1 MHNRILV
8 LQISH
13 INLKRKEILVIPF
26 YYVCDMIAN
35 INSAVLFII
44 IANVLVSMKGFNDY
58 SFLDKFKFQVGKIL
72 SGEKIRMFT
81 SGFLHVDWAHL
92 GFNMYALYLFG
103 GIVAGMLGVT
113 NFLII
118 YFLSLLG
125 GSLYSLK
132 YHKNESYYSAVGA
145 SGAVSGIIYASILL
159 YPEMELYLFF
169 IPIPIPGYI
178 FGVGY
183 LLYSI
188 YGMKKQIGNVGHSAH
203 LGGAIGGFA
212 ITLLLNPSL
221 FSANTFMV
229 VLLAVPIVLLLLF
242 GDKLKSS

>member
-1 MHNRILV
+1 MN
-8 LQISH
+8 
-13 INLKRKEILVIPF
+13 
-26 YYVCDMIAN
+26 N
-35 INSAVLFII
+35 INQAVLILI

-58 SFLDKFKFQVGKIL
+58 SFLDKYKFQVGKVL
-72 SGEKIRMFT
+72 SGEKIRTLT
-81 SGFLHVDWAHL
+81 SGFLHVDWMHL

-103 GIVAGMLGVT
+103 DIVAQILGIPG
-113 NFLII
+113 FLVI
-118 YFLSLLG
+118 YFGSLLS

-132 YHKNESYYSAVGA
+132 YHKNEPYYSAVGA
-145 SGAVSGIIYASILL
+145 SGAVSGIVYASILL
-159 YPEMELYLFF
+159 YPAMELYLFF

-188 YGMKKQIGNVGHSAH
+188 YGMKKQLGNVGHSAH

-221 FSANTFMV
+221 FETNKILVIA
-229 VLLAVPIVLLLLF
+229 LGVPIILLLLF
-242 GDKLKSS
+242 GDKLKSL